1 MLFVKFLCFR
11 CQTCGKG
18 FADNSDLKR
27 HKQIHEISPAL
38 TAISPKIQPIAPK
51 PLSAVNATVSIP
63 GSVPLSSSGTVSKDG
78 VTSGG
83 VEMSFTI
90 KKKDNRFPCNTC
102 GKFFTRKSHLTRH
115 KLTHEQQKIYC
126 DCGRMFRQK
135 AHFQAHIPSCK
146 RKRDQIEAKYKARHG
161 IKQSQPT
168 QVNLDRRE
176 EETFPV
182 TSNGINHQQET
193 SNIKDNE
200 RRNIHTSNTAS
211 PVYTDQEREISPA
224 VNVKI
229 EEPSINEMEEDDL
242 NLNPSKLPA
251 LPPLI
256 KDPV

>member
-1 MLFVKFLCFR
+1 M
-11 CQTCGKG
+11 
-18 FADNSDLKR
+18 
-27 HKQIHEISPAL
+27 

-51 PLSAVNATVSIP
+51 PPSTVNTTVSIP
-63 GSVPLSSSGTVSKDG
+63 VSVPLSSSGTVTKDG
-78 VTSGG
+78 VPSGG

-102 GKFFTRKSHLTRH
+102 GKFFT
-115 KLTHEQQKIYC
+115 
-126 DCGRMFRQK
+126 QK

-146 RKRDQIEAKYKARHG
+146 RKRDLIEAKYKARHG

-176 EETFPV
+176 EEIFPV
-182 TSNGINHQQET
+182 TSNGINHQQEA

-200 RRNIHTSNTAS
+200 GRGICTSNTAS
-211 PVYTDQEREISPA
+211 PVYTDQEREISPV

-242 NLNPSKLPA
+242 SLNPSKLPA